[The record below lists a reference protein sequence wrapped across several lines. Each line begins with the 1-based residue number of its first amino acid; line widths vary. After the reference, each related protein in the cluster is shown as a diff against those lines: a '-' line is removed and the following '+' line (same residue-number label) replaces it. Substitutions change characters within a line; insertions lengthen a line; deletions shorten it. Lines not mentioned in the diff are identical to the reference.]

1 MAANILLS
9 STQLTLKN
17 KPTPDKQN
25 EVMRSITRGHI
36 NSFNQMLHTSLDHAV
51 DDLDDVLFD
60 CMGHRVKASLT
71 SCSLKM
77 PTIPEGRGFQL
88 QPKTYPDECRQRR
101 VSYKSDFEIKLRIQ
115 IDGTVYDIVR
125 NAGQVPVMVMSD
137 ACYLRDLSPK
147 QLVDKHEE
155 SEEMGGYFIVNGNEK
170 MLRMLLMTRR
180 NHPICTI
187 RPTYMNRGRGYTPYG
202 IQMRCVRPDQTSH
215 RLVLHYKSDGR
226 CVLGFSHRKRQY
238 LVPAIYLLRAFG
250 GRSDAD
256 IFNAIVQ
263 GDTANSFLVE
273 KVKTLIREGT
283 SGRFTQEQCLKFL
296 GSKFKVLLDLH
307 PSTSDNEAARILFK
321 RCVFV
326 HISPDNLEAKY
337 DILIALVRRLY
348 ALVAGECQPD
358 NSDSQANQELLLPG
372 QIYGSLLKEQMQ
384 EYLYSIKRVLAA
396 HVAAG
401 RLVDLSDSRYIT
413 GRVLPACPD
422 IGRAAEY
429 FLATGNLKSPT
440 GLDQMQTA
448 GFTVVADK
456 LNFLRYLSHF
466 RCVHRG
472 AYFAEMKTTAVRKLL
487 PEAWGFLCPVHTPDG
502 APCGLLLHLSRHC
515 VPQTNIV
522 DTSGLIEVLHELGMV
537 ELNVKRTKVLLDVM
551 LDGLVVGRCDANKMK
566 TLATTL
572 RQLKVTKY
580 DGVPQILEIGF
591 VPPTRNG
598 QYPGL
603 YLFTNPCRMLRPVIH
618 LASGKEEYISTFE
631 QVYMD
636 IAIDAEEGGT
646 IQSTSNCHYT
656 HMEPTKHGIL
666 SVVASFTP
674 FSDFNQSPRNMYQCQ
689 MGKQT
694 MGIPCQAVKY
704 RADNKLYSLN
714 SGQTPIVRP
723 RAYDEYGVDNFPTGN
738 NAIVCVVAYTGYDME
753 DAMILNKGSVE
764 RGFMHARVLKTEVV
778 DLIKDAKSSQS
789 QKTFGI
795 QPRDR
800 VKMSAFLD
808 SDGLPRVGATV
819 RAGDP
824 YYSVLDLIEGS
835 GKIMRY
841 KGEDAVIEKVS
852 LLESDSSSRLT
863 PQRVSIT
870 LAINRNPIIG
880 DKFASRAGQKG
891 ILSRL
896 LPAEDLPF
904 TESGMVPDL
913 IFNPHGFPSRMT
925 IGMLIESMAGKSGAL
940 HGAFHDATPFQFS
953 EEDTAV
959 EYFGEQLRRAG
970 YNFYGHERMYSGVT
984 GEELEVDVFIGNVFY
999 QRLRHMVSDKF
1010 QVRTTGPVDSK
1021 THQPIKGRKRHG
1033 GIRFGEM
1040 ERDSLLGH
1048 GTSFL
1053 LHDRLVRCSDDS
1065 EAFICSKCGN
1075 MLSTASVAQ
1084 STSNRIRME
1093 KCSNC
1098 ETSNVVRV
1106 SIPYVYRYLAAELAS
1121 MSIHLNMDVKR
1132 I

>member
-9 STQLTLKN
+9 NAQLELSKN
-17 KPTPDKQN
+17 PTPDKQN
-25 EVMRSITRGHI
+25 ETMRSISRGHI
-36 NSFNQMLHTSLDHAV
+36 DSFNQMLHSSLDLAV
-51 DDLDDVLFD
+51 SDLDDVVFD
-60 CMGHRVKASLT
+60 CMGHLVKASIT

-77 PTIPEGRGFQL
+77 PTISEGKGFQL

-101 VSYKSDFEIKLRIQ
+101 VSYKSDFEIKIRIQ
-115 IDGTVYDIVR
+115 IDSTVYDVVR

-137 ACYLRDLSPK
+137 ACYLRDLTPR
-147 QLVDKHEE
+147 QLIDRHEE
-155 SEEMGGYFIVNGNEK
+155 AQEMGGYFIVNGNEK
-170 MLRMLLMTRR
+170 ILRMLLMTRR

-187 RPTYMNRGRGYTPYG
+187 RPTYTNRGPGYTAYG
-202 IQMRCVRPDQTSH
+202 VQMRCVRPDQTSH

-226 CVLGFSHRKRQY
+226 CVLGFSHKKRQY

-250 GRSDAD
+250 GRSDSD

-263 GDTANSFLVE
+263 ADTSNSFLVE

-283 SGRFTQEQCLKFL
+283 KGRYTQEQCMKFL
-296 GSKFKVLLDLH
+296 GSKFKVLLELH
-307 PSTSDNEAARILFK
+307 HTTSDMEAAHVLFK
-321 RCVFV
+321 RCIFV
-326 HISPDNLEAKY
+326 HIPADNMEAKY
-337 DILIALVRRLY
+337 DILIAMIRRLY
-348 ALVAGECQPD
+348 ALVAGECRAD
-358 NSDSQANQELLLPG
+358 NSDSQMNQELLLPG
-372 QIYGSLLKEQMQ
+372 QIYGALLKEQMQ
-384 EYLYSIKRVLAA
+384 EYLLSIKRILDV
-396 HVAAG
+396 HVATG
-401 RLVDLSDSRYIT
+401 RHVDLSDFRYVT
-413 GRVLPACPD
+413 SRVLPACTD
-422 IGRAAEY
+422 IGRAMEY
-429 FLATGNLKSPT
+429 FLATGNLKSRT

-448 GFTVVADK
+448 GFTIIADK

-515 VPQTNIV
+515 IPQTSIV
-522 DTSGLIEVLHELGMV
+522 DTSGLVEVLHELGMV
-537 ELNVKRTKVLLDVM
+537 ELSVRRPKVLLDVFI
-551 LDGLVVGRCDANKMK
+551 DGVVVGRCDVNKLK
-566 TLATTL
+566 SLAATL
-572 RQLKVTKY
+572 RQLKVVGHA
-580 DGVPQILEIGF
+580 DVPEVLEIGV
-591 VPPTRNG
+591 VPPTRKG

-618 LASGKEEYISTFE
+618 LATNKTEYISTFE

-636 IAIDAEEGGT
+636 IAIDPEEGQI
-646 IQSTSNCHYT
+646 IQSSSNCRYT

-694 MGIPCQAVKY
+694 MGVPCQATKF
-704 RADNKLYSLN
+704 RADNKLYCLN
-714 SGQTPIVRP
+714 SGQSPIVRP

-738 NAIVCVVAYTGYDME
+738 NAIVCVIAYTGYDME
-753 DAMILNKGSVE
+753 DAMILNKSSVE
-764 RGFMHARVLKTEVV
+764 RGFMHARVLKTEVI
-778 DLIKDAKSSQS
+778 DLIKEGKTSQCM
-789 QKTFGI
+789 KTFGLHI
-795 QPRDR
+795 RDR
-800 VKMSAFLD
+800 NKLSAFLD
-808 SDGLPRVGATV
+808 GDGLPRVGVTL

-824 YYSVLDLIEGS
+824 YYSVLDHIEG
-835 GKIMRY
+835 GAKINRY
-841 KGEDAVIEKVS
+841 KGEDAVVEKVA
-852 LLESDSSSRLT
+852 LLESDSSSRMT

-896 LPAEDLPF
+896 LPVEDLPF

-913 IFNPHGFPSRMT
+913 LFNPHGFPSRMT

-940 HGAFHDATPFQFS
+940 HGAFHDATPFQFT
-953 EEDTAV
+953 EEETAV
-959 EYFGEQLRRAG
+959 EYFGEQLRKAG
-970 YNFYGHERMYSGVT
+970 YNYYGHERMYSGVT

-1040 ERDSLLGH
+1040 ERDALLGH

-1053 LHDRLVRCSDDS
+1053 LHDRLVRCSDNS
-1065 EAFICSKCGN
+1065 EAYICSKCGN
-1075 MLSTASVAQ
+1075 MLSTASVAL
-1084 STSNRIRME
+1084 STSNRIRKERCTYCE
-1093 KCSNC
+1093 K
-1098 ETSNVVRV
+1098 SNVVRV

-1121 MSIHLNMDVKR
+1121 MSIHLNMDVKQ